1 MHPQESNSEFFSC
14 AVYHME
20 GNVFMEKKWTH
31 SVKKT
36 GDVFYLK

>member
-1 MHPQESNSEFFSC
+1 VHPQESNSEFFPC

-20 GNVFMEKKWTH
+20 GNIFMEEKMDTRREKK
-31 SVKKT
+31 